1 VEQPPAFSFK
11 GVVYSYKGASSPAL
25 SGVDLEVMPGEW
37 VVLLGANGS
46 GKSTLAKI
54 CNALL
59 LPAQGSCCVF
69 GMDVSDPE
77 KVPLVRQR
85 VALVFQNPED
95 QIVASIVEEDVA
107 FGPENLC
114 LPQTEIRRRVNAAL
128 ELTGLAD
135 MKRRG
140 SYTLSGG
147 QKQRLALAGALAL
160 EPKALVLDESTSM
173 LDPEGR
179 DSFLERIAE
188 LNRHGM
194 TMIQI
199 THRMDET
206 VFASRVVVLSSGC
219 VAWDGIAADFWD
231 GAYLYFD
238 FEEPPELALYRELRS
253 RGLVPPGT
261 RPRVDDLLESLWL

>member
-1 VEQPPAFSFK
+1 MERTPVFSFR
-11 GVVYSYKGASSPAL
+11 GVVYSYNGACSPAL

-37 VVLLGANGS
+37 VALLGANGS

-59 LPAQGSCCVF
+59 LPARGDCFVF
-69 GMDVSDPE
+69 GMDVSAP
-77 KVPLVRQR
+77 KNIPLVRQN

-107 FGPENLC
+107 FGPENLR
-114 LPQTEIRRRVNAAL
+114 LPQAEIRRRVDAAL

-160 EPKALVLDESTSM
+160 EPRVLVLDESTSM

-179 DSFLERIAE
+179 DSFLGRIGE
-188 LNRHGM
+188 LNRQGM

-199 THRMDET
+199 THRMDEI
-206 VFASRVVVLSSGC
+206 VFASRVVVLESGR
-219 VAWDGIAADFWD
+219 VAWDGRASDFWD
-231 GAYLYFD
+231 GPYFSFD
-238 FEEPPELALYRELRS
+238 FEEPPELELYRELKT
-253 RGLVPPGT
+253 RGLVPAGT
-261 RPRVDDLLESLWL
+261 RPRVEELLESLWL

>member
-1 VEQPPAFSFK
+1 
-11 GVVYSYKGASSPAL
+11 VVYSYDGARSSAL
-25 SGVDLEVMPGEW
+25 SGVDLQVVPGEW
-37 VVLLGANGS
+37 VALLGANGS

-59 LPAQGSCCVF
+59 LPARGDCFVL
-69 GMDVSDPE
+69 GMDVSVPE
-77 KVPLVRQR
+77 NIPLIRQSA
-85 VALVFQNPED
+85 ALVFQNPED

-107 FGPENLC
+107 FGPENLR
-114 LPQTEIRRRVNAAL
+114 LPQAEIRRRVDAAL

-179 DSFLERIAE
+179 AAFLGRIGE
-188 LNRHGM
+188 LNAQGM

-199 THRMDET
+199 THRMDEV
-206 VFASRVVVLSSGC
+206 VFASRVVVLEAGR
-219 VAWDGIAADFWD
+219 VAWDGRASDFWD
-231 GAYLYFD
+231 GPYCSFD
-238 FEEPPELALYRELRS
+238 FEEPPELELYRELKA
-253 RGLVPPGT
+253 RGLVSDGT
-261 RPRVDDLLESLWL
+261 RPRVDELLESLWP